1 MKLTLVL
8 SQKANELKRGI
19 YQHYKGSKY
28 EVLDVVRHS
37 ETLEEMVC
45 YKKLE
50 DGGLWV
56 RPLKMFTEN
65 IDVGG
70 KTVPRFRYLNK

>member
-1 MKLTLVL
+1 MKTALVP
-8 SQKANELKRGI
+8 SQKASKLKRGI
-19 YQHYKGSKY
+19 YQHYKGPKY

-50 DGGLWV
+50 DGGLWI
-56 RPLKMFTEN
+56 RPLKMFLEN
-65 IDVGG
+65 IEINS
-70 KTVPRFRYLNK
+70 KTTPRFRYLG